1 MEAEERT
8 KSEKSQRST
17 RPMIS
22 ETYLHLLRSSLSLVL
37 ILLTTA
43 TDLYRNFHDKLL
55 VLHPDQPPTQHNSAQ
70 DPRFPLARSLAK
82 TSARPEARA

>member
-22 ETYLHLLRSSLSLVL
+22 ETNLHLLRSPLSL

-43 TDLYRNFHDKLL
+43 TDLHRHFHDKLL